1 MLVVKSNMQRKLE
14 KEELTLVLRMK
25 GQRVPSDHSL
35 WCLGTAAVLGVSVGL
50 DHSCCLNT

>member
-25 GQRVPSDHSL
+25 GQCVPSGHSL